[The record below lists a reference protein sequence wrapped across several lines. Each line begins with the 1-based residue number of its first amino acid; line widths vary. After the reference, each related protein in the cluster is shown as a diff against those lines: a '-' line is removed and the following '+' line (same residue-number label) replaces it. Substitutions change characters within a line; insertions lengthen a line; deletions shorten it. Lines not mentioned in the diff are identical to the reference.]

1 MTQLLYV
8 SILIVALGFAYLSQK
23 RNKKF
28 YLFLLVAILTFA
40 AGFRS
45 VSCGVDTPTYYEHI
59 TNGFPYHWQF
69 REEGFRLIA
78 NFFMDSF
85 QNPQLVFVFCA
96 FVTNL
101 LILLRLWDFKDD
113 ANFGFM
119 TLLYLLLYYS
129 NSMNIMRQYVAVA
142 VIFYGTRYLNR
153 NKLLFIPFVIA
164 AFFIHRS
171 SLLALGYFAISLWTS
186 FTKKQKQIFF
196 LPLLLVMIGAVG
208 YVASYLASDITSY
221 RSQMV
226 QNLNITYFYI
236 LIVFAFTIFLQK
248 KNLYIKVTSNN
259 KMRHYDGYAI
269 DKDIV
274 YYVFIGLVFSCLSMF
289 FAFVGRT
296 GLYYSI
302 FDIVFWGIACKK
314 FKNARF
320 NKFLIL
326 VYAFYIFGLVIF
338 RNDCLLFPYSIFFY

>member
-8 SILIVALGFAYLSQK
+8 SILIVALGFAYLAQK
-23 RNKKF
+23 KNKKG

-40 AGFRS
+40 AGFRG
-45 VSCGVDTPTYYEHI
+45 VSCGVDTPAYYEHI
-59 TNGFPYHWQF
+59 IKGFPYHWQF
-69 REEGFRLIA
+69 REEGFRLIS
-78 NFFMDSF
+78 NYFMITF

-101 LILLRLWDFKDD
+101 LILLRIWDFKDE

-142 VIFYGTRYLNR
+142 LIFYGTRYLHK
-153 NKLLFIPFVIA
+153 NKILFIPFVVA
-164 AFFIHRS
+164 AFFMHRS
-171 SLLALGYFAISLWTS
+171 SLLALGYIVISLWS
-186 FTKKQKQIFF
+186 GFTKSQKQIMF
-196 LPLLLVMIGAVG
+196 LPLTLFMIGSAG

-221 RSQMV
+221 RSQSV

-236 LIVFAFTIFLQK
+236 LSISILAIVLQK
-248 KNLYIKVTSNN
+248 KGVYVKVSG
-259 KMRHYDGYAI
+259 KGIMRHYYNY
-269 DKDIV
+269 KMNMDIV
-274 YYVFIGLVFSCLSMF
+274 LYVLIGLCFSCLSMF

-314 FKNARF
+314 FKNSEL
-320 NKFLIL
+320 NKLFIL
-326 VYAFYIFGLVIF
+326 VYAYYIFSLVIF
-338 RNDCLLFPYSIFFY
+338 RNDVLLFPYSIYFY